1 MASKDMKGS
10 NDQEHSKSHP
20 KHSQP
25 VGKNGLPIH
34 TMNVPGV
41 SRKAGTPGWVSG
53 PAKAAARKAK

>member
-1 MASKDMKGS
+1 MATDQKY
-10 NDQEHSKSHP
+10 NDKTSPETKKVHGFK
-20 KHSQP
+20 QP

-53 PAKAAARKAK
+53 PAKSAARKAK